1 MNPVQRLLAATALF
15 AACAAPP
22 AADAPRLSLPP
33 RTSHEGGGALAAR
46 LAGLPLAARE
56 AEALAA
62 FAAGNVPSWL
72 AALVPVT
79 LRATAGGRERTATV
93 WCTPDYFGLG
103 ADDDWLRLPI
113 TPGLAQRLADRLD
126 CVLPTS
132 RLVDAIWAQ
141 AAVRVEPQP
150 YHPRE
155 HDILA
160 VPLFLAHHRRIEQQ
174 RGGRPRA
181 ALLAGCKKDVVVSAL
196 LADWPDR
203 VVIYGWHRPD
213 GRPIQPRSKAHTWPH
228 VDYSHGVRLVARA
241 MLVDGVP
248 TTVDAVL
255 ADPELHVLL
264 SDEGPLPAARYRT
277 NL

>member
-1 MNPVQRLLAATALF
+1 MFAVATLLAA
-15 AACAAPP
+15 CATPPAPAPP
-22 AADAPRLSLPP
+22 APRLRLPP
-33 RTSHEGGGALAAR
+33 RTSPEPGSALAVR
-46 LAGLPLAARE
+46 LHGLPLAARE
-56 AEALAA
+56 AGALAA
-62 FAAGNVPSWL
+62 FEAGNVPSWL
-72 AALVPVT
+72 AALVPVA

-103 ADDDWLRLPI
+103 TDDDWLRLPM

-132 RLVDAIWAQ
+132 RLVDAIWAE
-141 AAVRVEPQP
+141 AAVRVEPRP
-150 YHPRE
+150 FHPRE

-160 VPLFLAHHRRIEQQ
+160 VALFHEHHRVIEQQ
-174 RGGRPRA
+174 RAGRPRG

-213 GRPIQPRSKAHTWPH
+213 GRPIQPRSKVHTWPH
-228 VDYSHGVRLVARA
+228 VDYSHGVRLVART